1 MFKNKYKQKYEEQEY
16 IKRILF
22 FIYPKLYLIWNDIE
36 RLSKQNYPSK
46 NIKTIIKEKYNV

>member
-22 FIYPKLYLIWNDIE
+22 FIYPKSYLIWNDIE